1 MAKFDRRFFISRQL
15 LAAGG
20 FTVIAIV
27 GLVAYDAADL
37 EFAVAQMLAF
47 CASPLK

>member
-1 MAKFDRRFFISRQL
+1 MRFNRRLFKLRQL
-15 LAAGG
+15 IATGG
-20 FTVIAIV
+20 FIAIAIA